1 MNEPRAVRSDACFA
15 RHAPLV
21 CAQAP
26 RLWVGEHELLIFDD
40 LVGRQ
45 KRRQSNGDGRAGG
58 SPNSWRPQVRGVQPR
73 RPAAPEQAKSASTF
87 RCTAPLGFG
96 LGASPPECGSAAKSG
111 GGRALV
117 RAGWART
124 RRPVGATSRVGE
136 WAVRRGRGRCFDGG
150 QGARKTSVA
159 IPRAISLLLNI
170 REDSLRRRSC

>member
-1 MNEPRAVRSDACFA
+1 MNGPRAVRPDACFA

-26 RLWVGEHELLIFDD
+26 RLGVGEHELLIFDD

-96 LGASPPECGSAAKSG
+96 LVQARLGAGVPPRAGEAGRWCVLGGPGRGGPSARRAESASGRCGAG
-111 GGRALV
+111 GGGFWTVAKAHGRQVWPSLV
-117 RAGWART
+117 RF
-124 RRPVGATSRVGE
+124 PFS
-136 WAVRRGRGRCFDGG
+136 
-150 QGARKTSVA
+150 
-159 IPRAISLLLNI
+159 
-170 REDSLRRRSC
+170 